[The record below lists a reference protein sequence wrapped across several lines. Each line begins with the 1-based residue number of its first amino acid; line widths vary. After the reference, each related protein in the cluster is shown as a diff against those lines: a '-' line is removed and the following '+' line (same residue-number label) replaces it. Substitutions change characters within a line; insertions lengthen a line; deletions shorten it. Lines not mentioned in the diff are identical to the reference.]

1 MGVNTKLANK
11 LNYLWRSCTD
21 ELSEQNDLFRLTYTQ
36 MRHADAPAGLIQP
49 LACSE
54 ASSEQTHGL
63 RGGSTKLN
71 TITRNIF
78 WTLFPIVPKCPG

>member
-1 MGVNTKLANK
+1 
-11 LNYLWRSCTD
+11 
-21 ELSEQNDLFRLTYTQ
+21 
-36 MRHADAPAGLIQP
+36 P
-49 LACSE
+49 E

-78 WTLFPIVPKCPG
+78 WTLFPTVPKCPGWKAFFVHYKCFFVGDRKRQLFN